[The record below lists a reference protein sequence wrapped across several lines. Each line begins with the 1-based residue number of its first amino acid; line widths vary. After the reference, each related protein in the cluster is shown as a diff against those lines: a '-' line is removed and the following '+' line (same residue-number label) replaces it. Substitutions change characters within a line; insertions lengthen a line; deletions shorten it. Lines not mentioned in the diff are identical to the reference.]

1 MHIDINFRQHIVSY
15 GIAAGSTCNVVA
27 MITKR
32 EEEGKEYPGPWVE
45 ESDASEVRKVFAG
58 WEPEVDAL
66 LKVRTSNFSPS
77 KDGANMKTNYRRA

>member
-1 MHIDINFRQHIVSY
+1 MSY

-32 EEEGKEYPGPWVE
+32 EEEGKEYPGPWVG

-66 LKVRTSNFSPS
+66 LKVRTSKSS
-77 KDGANMKTNYRRA
+77 TKAGASMRLTHRRA